1 MKRKL
6 QPLIDSI
13 TIKPLVKL
21 RILFN
26 PRLIA
31 NLYIAID
38 AVIANRLRSLL
49 TALGIIFG
57 VAAVIA
63 MLAIGN
69 GAQQEILNQI
79 KLVGVNNIVIK
90 PIIEQ
95 KEEKINEK
103 VGKKEKNRFS
113 PGLTV
118 RDVESMKA
126 ILPDLTQVSPEI
138 ILDTYV
144 IRGGFRRSA
153 KLVGID
159 PSYFTIYDFRIL
171 EGKPFNAEQLKIG
184 APVCIIGSALKSRF
198 FPTENP
204 VGKSMKVGM
213 HWLTIIG
220 VLNERVVSQASI
232 SKLGIR
238 DFNMDV
244 YTPLQSV
251 LIRYRNRDLI
261 TAEALRLAAMRSQGM
276 NFSSTANTG
285 GTENEQ
291 EKKNYHQLDRL
302 VLQVDKTEKLQATA
316 EIISRLLKRRH
327 YDVVDYEIEIPELLL
342 KQQQRTND
350 IFNYVLGAIAGI
362 SLLVG
367 GIGIMNIMLASVLE
381 RIKEIGLRLAIG
393 AKKSDVVQQF
403 LFEAVMI
410 SVSGGIIGV
419 ILGVAFAFIVSS
431 FADIP
436 TIISFASIAL
446 SFGVAAAVGLI
457 FGIAPARRAASQD
470 PIASLRYE

>member
-1 MKRKL
+1 MS
-6 QPLIDSI
+6 Q
-13 TIKPLVKL
+13 
-21 RILFN
+21 
-26 PRLIA
+26 RLLA
-31 NLYIAID
+31 NFYIAIN
-38 AVIANRLRSLL
+38 AVVANKIRSLL

-69 GAQQEILNQI
+69 GAQQEILDQI

-95 KEEKINEK
+95 KEEKLEET
-103 VGKKEKNRFS
+103 VGKKDKKKFS
-113 PGLTV
+113 PGLTI
-118 RDVESMKA
+118 RDVQSLQVV
-126 ILPDLTQVSPEI
+126 IPHLTRVSPEI
-138 ILDTYV
+138 ILETNV
-144 IRGGFRRSA
+144 IRNGYRRSA
-153 KLVGID
+153 KLVGVE
-159 PSYFTIYDFRIL
+159 PAYFEIYNFEL
-171 EGKPFNAEQLKIG
+171 QEGQMFNAEQRRTG
-184 APVCIIGSALKSRF
+184 ASVCIIGQSVKSRF
-198 FPTENP
+198 FPTDNP
-204 VGKSMKVGM
+204 IGKNIKVGP
-213 HWLTIIG
+213 HWLTIVG
-220 VLNERVVSQASI
+220 VLKERVVSETSI

-244 YTPLQSV
+244 YAPLQTMLV
-251 LIRYRNRDLI
+251 RYKNRDLI
-261 TAEALRLAAMRSQGM
+261 TREELRLEALRSQGRV
-276 NFSSTANTG
+276 STTSQ
-285 GTENEQ
+285 NESAAATQ
-291 EKKNYHQLDRL
+291 ERKNYHQLDRL
-302 VLQVDKTEKLQATA
+302 VIQVEQTELLQTSA
-316 EIISRLLKRRH
+316 EIMSRLLQRRH

-381 RIKEIGLRLAIG
+381 RIKEIGLRLSIG

-419 ILGVAFAFIVSS
+419 ILGVSMAYIVSE
-431 FADIP
+431 FAGIQ
-436 TIISFASIAL
+436 TIITFTSILL
-446 SFGVAAAVGLI
+446 SFGVAATVGLI

-470 PIASLRYE
+470 PITSLRYE

>member
-1 MKRKL
+1 MKL
-6 QPLIDSI
+6 NQ
-13 TIKPLVKL
+13 
-21 RILFN
+21 LFA
-26 PRLIA
+26 PRVLA

-38 AVIANRLRSLL
+38 AVIANRVRSLL

-95 KEEKINEK
+95 KEEKLNEQAS
-103 VGKKEKNRFS
+103 GKKEKKKFS
-113 PGLTV
+113 PGLTI
-118 RDVESMKA
+118 RDVNSIRTTIPGLAK
-126 ILPDLTQVSPEI
+126 LSPEI
-138 ILDTYV
+138 IINTNI
-144 IRGGFRRSA
+144 IRNGIRRSA
-153 KLVGID
+153 KLVGVE
-159 PSYFTIYDFRIL
+159 PSYFEIYDFQL
-171 EGKPFNAEQLKIG
+171 SEGQMFNSEQLKVG
-184 APVCIIGSALKSRF
+184 SPVCIIGSALKSRF

-204 VGKSMKVGM
+204 IGKNIKVGP

-220 VLNERVVSQASI
+220 VMKERLVSENSI

-244 YTPLQSV
+244 YAPLQSV
-251 LIRYRNRDLI
+251 LIRYENRDLI
-261 TAEALRLAAMRSQGM
+261 TAEALRLAAMRSRGM
-276 NFSSTANTG
+276 VFISGNSGDS
-285 GTENEQ
+285 EDEQ
-291 EKKNYHQLDRL
+291 DKKNYHQLDRL
-302 VLQVDKTEKLQATA
+302 VIQVEETNKMQSTA
-316 EIISRLLKRRH
+316 EILTRLLARKH
-327 YDVVDYEIEIPELLL
+327 YEVVDFEIEIPELLL

-393 AKKSDVVQQF
+393 AQKADIVQQF
-403 LFEAVMI
+403 LFEAIMI
-410 SVSGGIIGV
+410 SVSGGLIGV
-419 ILGVAFAFIVSS
+419 VLGVTMAFIVSS
-431 FADIP
+431 VASIP
-436 TIISFASIAL
+436 TIVSFTSILL
-446 SFGVAAAVGLI
+446 SFGVAATVGLI
-457 FGIAPARRAASQD
+457 FGIAPARKAASQD

>member
-1 MKRKL
+1 V
-6 QPLIDSI
+6 I
-13 TIKPLVKL
+13 IKNKY
-21 RILFN
+21 FS
-26 PRLIA
+26 PRLWA

-38 AVIANRLRSLL
+38 AVIANKMRSLL

-95 KEEKINEK
+95 KEEKLNEQAN
-103 VGKKEKNRFS
+103 GKKEKKKFS
-113 PGLTV
+113 PGLTI
-118 RDVESMKA
+118 RDVQSIRATIPGLER
-126 ILPDLTQVSPEI
+126 VSPEI
-138 ILDTYV
+138 ILNTNV
-144 IRGGFRRSA
+144 IRNGIRRSA
-153 KLVGID
+153 KLVGVE
-159 PSYFTIYDFRIL
+159 PTYFEIYDFQMA
-171 EGKPFNAEQLKIG
+171 EGLMFNEEQMRLG
-184 APVCIIGSALKSRF
+184 SSVCIIGSGLKSRF
-198 FPTENP
+198 FPTENAI
-204 VGKSMKVGM
+204 GKSIKVGP
-213 HWLTIIG
+213 HWLTIVG
-220 VLNERVVSQASI
+220 VMRERLVSENSI

-244 YTPLQSV
+244 YAPLQSV
-251 LIRYRNRDLI
+251 LIRYQNRDLI
-261 TAEALRLAAMRSQGM
+261 TTEELRLANMRSQGF
-276 NFSSTANTG
+276 NDGSS
-285 GTENEQ
+285 ESEESEL

-302 VLQVDKTEKLQATA
+302 VIQVNETAKLQTTA
-316 EIISRLLKRRH
+316 EVLSRLLERRH
-327 YDVVDYEIEIPELLL
+327 YELIDFEIEIPELLL

-381 RIKEIGLRLAIG
+381 RIKEIGLRLSIG
-393 AKKSDVVQQF
+393 AQKSDVVQQF

-410 SVSGGIIGV
+410 SVSGGLIGV
-419 ILGVAFAFIVSS
+419 VLGVTMAYLVSAFAG
-431 FADIP
+431 IP
-436 TIISFASIAL
+436 TIISFTSIVL
-446 SFGVAAAVGLI
+446 SFGVAATVGLI
-457 FGIAPARRAASQD
+457 FGIAPARKAASQD

>member
-1 MKRKL
+1 M
-6 QPLIDSI
+6 
-13 TIKPLVKL
+13 T
-21 RILFN
+21 
-26 PRLIA
+26 PRLLA
-31 NLYIAID
+31 NLFIAID
-38 AVIANRLRSLL
+38 AVIANRIRSLL

-95 KEEKINEK
+95 KDEKVNEK
-103 VGKKEKNRFS
+103 VGKKEKKKFS

-118 RDVESMKA
+118 RDVQSIKET
-126 ILPDLTQVSPEI
+126 IPTLTQVSPEI

-144 IRGGFRRSA
+144 IRNGFRRSA
-153 KLVGID
+153 KLVGVD
-159 PSYFTIYDFRIL
+159 PAYFTIYDFQLSDGAR
-171 EGKPFNAEQLKIG
+171 FNEEQLKMG
-184 APVCIIGSALKSRF
+184 SPVCIIGSALKSRF
-198 FPTENP
+198 FPKENP
-204 VGKSMKVGM
+204 IGKTMKVGT

-220 VLNERVVSQASI
+220 VLKERTVSQASI

-244 YTPLQSV
+244 YAPLQSV

-261 TAEALRLAAMRSQGM
+261 TTEGIRLAAMRSQG
-276 NFSSTANTG
+276 NSNGNAQNASA
-285 GTENEQ
+285 ESEQ

-302 VLQVDKTEKLQATA
+302 ILQVDQTQKLQATA
-316 EIISRLLKRRH
+316 EIVSRMLKRRH

-393 AKKSDVVQQF
+393 ARKSDVVQQF

-410 SVSGGIIGV
+410 SVTGGIIGV
-419 ILGVAFAFIVSS
+419 VLGVVFAYLVSS
-431 FADIP
+431 FANIP
-436 TIISFASIAL
+436 TIISFTSIVL
-446 SFGVAAAVGLI
+446 SFGVAATVGLI
-457 FGIAPARRAASQD
+457 FGIAPARKAAQQD
-470 PIASLRYE
+470 PIATLRYE

>member
-1 MKRKL
+1 MIS
-6 QPLIDSI
+6 Q
-13 TIKPLVKL
+13 
-21 RILFN
+21 
-26 PRLIA
+26 RLLA

-38 AVIANRLRSLL
+38 AVIANKVRSLL

-90 PIIEQ
+90 PVIEQ
-95 KEEKINEK
+95 EEGK
-103 VGKKEKNRFS
+103 VTEQVGQKEKKKFS
-113 PGLTV
+113 PGLTI
-118 RDVESMKA
+118 RDVRSIERV
-126 ILPDLTQVSPEI
+126 IPENLIVSPEI
-138 ILDTYV
+138 ILDSYV
-144 IRGGFRRSA
+144 IRNGLRRSA
-153 KLVGID
+153 KLVGVE
-159 PSYFTIYDFRIL
+159 PVYFNMYNFTFS
-171 EGKPFNAEQLKIG
+171 EGQIFNEEQRRLG
-184 APVCIIGSALKSRF
+184 APVCIIGHSIRTKF

-204 VGKSMKVGM
+204 IGKSIKVG
-213 HWLTIIG
+213 HQWLKIVG
-220 VLNERVVSQASI
+220 VLSERTVSESSI
-232 SKLGIR
+232 NKLGIR
-238 DFNMDV
+238 NFYMDV
-244 YTPLQSV
+244 YAPLQTI
-251 LIRYRNRDLI
+251 LIRYKNRDKI
-261 TAEALRLAAMRSQGM
+261 TAEALRLAAMQNRGS
-276 NFSSTANTG
+276 FSMGNGNNDKQS
-285 GTENEQ
+285 EL

-302 VLQVDKTEKLQATA
+302 VIQVSETSRLTSTA
-316 EIISRLLKRRH
+316 EVISRLLERRH

-381 RIKEIGLRLAIG
+381 RIKEIGLRLSIG

-410 SVSGGIIGV
+410 SVSGGLIGV
-419 ILGVAFAFIVSS
+419 VLGITMALVVSEFAG
-431 FADIP
+431 IP
-436 TIISFASIAL
+436 TIISFSSIVL
-446 SFGVAAAVGLI
+446 SFGVAATVGLI

-470 PIASLRYE
+470 PITSLRYE

>member
-1 MKRKL
+1 MRL
-6 QPLIDSI
+6 NQ
-13 TIKPLVKL
+13 
-21 RILFN
+21 FFA
-26 PRLIA
+26 PRVLA
-31 NLYIAID
+31 NLFIAID
-38 AVIANRLRSLL
+38 AVIANRVRSLL

-95 KEEKINEK
+95 KEEKLNEQAS
-103 VGKKEKNRFS
+103 GKKEKKKFS
-113 PGLTV
+113 PGLTI
-118 RDVESMKA
+118 RDVNSIRSTIPGLAK
-126 ILPDLTQVSPEI
+126 ISPEI
-138 ILDTYV
+138 IINTNI
-144 IRGGFRRSA
+144 IRNGIRRSA
-153 KLVGID
+153 KLVGVE
-159 PSYFTIYDFRIL
+159 PSYFEIYDFQL
-171 EGKPFNAEQLKIG
+171 SEGQMFNAEQLKVG
-184 APVCIIGSALKSRF
+184 SPVCIIGSALKSRF

-204 VGKSMKVGM
+204 IGKNIKVGP

-220 VLNERVVSQASI
+220 VMKERLVSENSI

-244 YTPLQSV
+244 YAPLQSV
-251 LIRYRNRDLI
+251 LIRYENRDLI
-261 TAEALRLAAMRSQGM
+261 TAEALRLAAMRSRGM
-276 NFSSTANTG
+276 VFISGNSGDS
-285 GTENEQ
+285 ENEQ
-291 EKKNYHQLDRL
+291 DKKNYHQLDRL
-302 VLQVDKTEKLQATA
+302 VIQVEETNRMQTTA
-316 EIISRLLKRRH
+316 EILTRLLSRKH
-327 YDVVDYEIEIPELLL
+327 YEVVDFEIEIPELLL

-393 AKKSDVVQQF
+393 AQKADIVQQF

-410 SVSGGIIGV
+410 SVSGGLIGV
-419 ILGVAFAFIVSS
+419 VFGVTMAFIVSS
-431 FADIP
+431 VANIP
-436 TIISFASIAL
+436 TIVSFASILL
-446 SFGVAAAVGLI
+446 SFGVAATVGLI
-457 FGIAPARRAASQD
+457 FGIAPARKAASQD

>member
-1 MKRKL
+1 MKIN
-6 QPLIDSI
+6 IDLS
-13 TIKPLVKL
+13 
-21 RILFN
+21 
-26 PRLIA
+26 PRLLA
-31 NLYIAID
+31 NLYVAID

-69 GAQQEILNQI
+69 GAQQELLDQI

-95 KEEKINEK
+95 KDDKLEEK
-103 VGKKEKNRFS
+103 VGKKEKKKFS
-113 PGLTV
+113 PGLTI
-118 RDVESMKA
+118 RDAKSIQA
-126 ILPDLTQVSPEI
+126 TIPGLTKLSPEI

-144 IRGGFRRSA
+144 IRKGLRRSA
-153 KLVGID
+153 KLVGVE
-159 PSYFTIYDFRIL
+159 PSYFDIFNFEL
-171 EGKPFNAEQLKIG
+171 KEGLPFNDEQRKVG
-184 APVCIIGSALKSRF
+184 APVCIIGHAIRTKF
-198 FPTENP
+198 FPTEDP
-204 VGKSMKVGM
+204 IGKSIKIGP
-213 HWLTIIG
+213 HWLTIVG
-220 VLNERVVSQASI
+220 VLTQRAVSSNSI

-244 YTPLQSV
+244 YAPLQTI
-251 LIRYRNRDLI
+251 LIRYKNRDMI
-261 TAEALRLAAMRSQGM
+261 TSEAIRLAAMQSRGM
-276 NFSSTANTG
+276 FFSSGNSTDNG
-285 GTENEQ
+285 ESEEQ
-291 EKKNYHQLDRL
+291 KKNYHQLDRL
-302 VLQVDKTEKLQATA
+302 VIQVDETDKLQATA
-316 EIISRLLKRRH
+316 EVLSRLLLRKH
-327 YDVVDYEIEIPELLL
+327 YDLVDYEIEIPELLL

-381 RIKEIGLRLAIG
+381 RIKEIGLRLSIG

-419 ILGVAFAFIVSS
+419 ILGITMAYVVSS
-431 FADIP
+431 FANIP
-436 TIISFASIAL
+436 TIISFSSILL
-446 SFGVAAAVGLI
+446 SFGVAATVGLI
-457 FGIAPARRAASQD
+457 FGIAPARKAASQD

>member
-1 MKRKL
+1 MKL
-6 QPLIDSI
+6 
-13 TIKPLVKL
+13 
-21 RILFN
+21 LFSA
-26 PRLIA
+26 RVLA
-31 NLYIAID
+31 NFYIAID
-38 AVIANRLRSLL
+38 AVIANRIRSLL

-95 KEEKINEK
+95 KEEKISEK
-103 VGKKEKNRFS
+103 VGRKEQKKFS

-118 RDVESMKA
+118 RDVQS
-126 ILPDLTQVSPEI
+126 IQRVLPDLTQVSPEI

-144 IRGGFRRSA
+144 IRNGFRRSA
-153 KLVGID
+153 KLVGVE
-159 PSYFTIYDFRIL
+159 PAYFSIYDFKL
-171 EGKPFNAEQLKIG
+171 SEGNVFSDDQLKFG

-204 VGKSMKVGM
+204 IGKSIKVGT

-220 VLNERVVSQASI
+220 VMSERLVSQASI

-244 YTPLQSV
+244 YIPLQSV
-251 LIRYRNRDLI
+251 LVRYRNRDLI
-261 TAEALRLAAMRSQGM
+261 TAEALRLAAQNSRGFVFNNGQ
-276 NFSSTANTG
+276 NNASS
-285 GTENEQ
+285 ENEA

-316 EIISRLLKRRH
+316 EIISRMLKRRH
-327 YDVVDYEIEIPELLL
+327 FDVVDYEIEIPELLL

-393 AKKSDVVQQF
+393 AQKSDVVQQF
-403 LFEAVMI
+403 LFEAIMI

-419 ILGVAFAFIVSS
+419 ILGVLFAFLVSS
-431 FADIP
+431 FAGIP
-436 TIISFASIAL
+436 TIISFASIVL
-446 SFGVAAAVGLI
+446 SFGVAATVGLI
-457 FGIAPARRAASQD
+457 FGIAPARRAAAQD

>member
-13 TIKPLVKL
+13 TVKPLVKL

>member
-1 MKRKL
+1 MW
-6 QPLIDSI
+6 
-13 TIKPLVKL
+13 
-21 RILFN
+21 
-26 PRLIA
+26 A

-38 AVIANRLRSLL
+38 AVIANKMRSLL

-95 KEEKINEK
+95 KEEKLDEQAS
-103 VGKKEKNRFS
+103 GKKEKKKFS
-113 PGLTV
+113 PGLTI
-118 RDVESMKA
+118 RDVQSIRSTIPGLER
-126 ILPDLTQVSPEI
+126 VSPEI
-138 ILDTYV
+138 ILNTNV
-144 IRGGFRRSA
+144 IRNGIRRSA
-153 KLVGID
+153 KLVGVE
-159 PSYFTIYDFRIL
+159 PTYFEIYDFQMA
-171 EGKPFNAEQLKIG
+171 EGRMFNDEQMRLG
-184 APVCIIGSALKSRF
+184 SSVCIIGSGLKSRF
-198 FPTENP
+198 FPTENAI
-204 VGKSMKVGM
+204 GKSIKVGP
-213 HWLTIIG
+213 HWLTIVG
-220 VLNERVVSQASI
+220 VMRERLVSESSI

-244 YTPLQSV
+244 YAPLQSV
-251 LIRYRNRDLI
+251 LIRYQNRDLI
-261 TAEALRLAAMRSQGM
+261 TTEELRLANMRSQGF
-276 NFSSTANTG
+276 NDGSS
-285 GTENEQ
+285 ESEESEL

-302 VLQVDKTEKLQATA
+302 VIQVNETAKLQTTA
-316 EIISRLLKRRH
+316 EVLSRLLARKH
-327 YDVVDYEIEIPELLL
+327 YELIDFEIEIPELLL

-381 RIKEIGLRLAIG
+381 RIKEIGLRLSIG
-393 AKKSDVVQQF
+393 AQKSDVVQQF

-410 SVSGGIIGV
+410 SVSGGLIGV
-419 ILGVAFAFIVSS
+419 VLGVTMAYLVSIFAG
-431 FADIP
+431 IP
-436 TIISFASIAL
+436 TIISFTSIVL
-446 SFGVAAAVGLI
+446 SFGVAATVGLI
-457 FGIAPARRAASQD
+457 FGIAPARKAASQD